1 MRLLTIT
8 VVCILMTTTLIIFH
22 QNTMAQVQLIPREVL
37 FGNPERAMARISPDG
52 KRISY
57 LAPKEDVL
65 NIWIQTIGSND
76 AQVITHDT
84 NRGIRNYFWAWDN
97 NHIFYLQDINGNE
110 DWHLYK
116 VNLNTGISTNLTPFN
131 GVQVRIIARDKQLPN
146 KILIAMNK
154 DNPQLHDVYHLDI
167 STGQLTLIEKNFN
180 NVGQWVVDS
189 NFTIRGATQ
198 TLPDGSEQL
207 LVKNKQGIW
216 QKKIVWSFD
225 EQSSSSVVQKGFSQ
239 DGKFLYIIESRNT
252 NTTCLRKLNLM
263 DNSIENI
270 YQDLNYDINGIIQ
283 HPDTYEIQAVSV
295 IRERHNWI
303 IIDEIIKQDFALLAQ
318 LDEGE
323 MYLCDRNYDDTKWIV
338 AFTKDNGPPAYYLF
352 DRTNKKGT
360 FLFSNKPKLTSYSL
374 APMQP
379 ISFTARDGLP
389 IQGYLTTPIQ
399 KEPKNLPLVV
409 FVHGGPQ
416 ARDTWGFDPTVQWLA
431 NRGYACLQI
440 NYRGST
446 GYGKKFINAGN
457 KEWGGKMHNDL
468 IDGVNW
474 AIKKGIANPKKL
486 AIFGGSYGGYAAL
499 VGATFT
505 PDLFQCAVDIVGP
518 SNLIT
523 FLNSLP
529 AYWSKWLPHFYKRV
543 GNPETE
549 IEFLKSRSPFF
560 NIDNIKIPILIAQG
574 ANDPR
579 VKQTES
585 EQIVAVMKQKGLDY
599 EYMLFPDEGHGF
611 AKPKNRLKFYAVAEK
626 FLAKHLGGRYES

>member
-131 GVQVRIIARDKQLPN
+131 GVQVRIVARDKRLPN
-146 KILIAMNK
+146 EILIAMNK

-167 STGQLTLIEKNFN
+167 ATGQLTLIEKNFN

-505 PDLFQCAVDIVGP
+505 PDVFRCAVDIVGP

-611 AKPKNRLKFYAVAEK
+611 AKPKNRLKFYAAAEK